1 MIQVQTEEF
10 IKEKALIEAHI
21 ISLMQL
27 VDSELFKYREL
38 FNKLLEEKCHSE

>member
-1 MIQVQTEEF
+1 MQPDEIK
-10 IKEKALIEAHI
+10 KEKALIEAHI

-38 FNKLLEEKCHSE
+38 FNKILEEKCPS